1 MRFELPADLTKSLTD
16 ASHTA
21 VGFATLAAK
30 RANDAR
36 LDANARFEPQVL
48 EARQRALT
56 VVETLE
62 TARVRVETTVEPLV
76 ERAVERL
83 PENVQDAVGEYR
95 RMGKELAAR
104 AHDGAVRAIEFA
116 TAVPVTAAP
125 KAATTAAPKSAK
137 ARRTPKATKA
147 PKATASKT
155 APKAAAKSVAKSAA
169 KPKAARSTTRRPRT
183 TAAA

>member
-56 VVETLE
+56 VVETIE
-62 TARVRVETTVEPLV
+62 TARVRVETTVDPLV

-83 PENVQDAVGEYR
+83 PENVQDAVSEYR

-125 KAATTAAPKSAK
+125 KAAPAAAAPKAK
-137 ARRTPKATKA
+137 
-147 PKATASKT
+147 
-155 APKAAAKSVAKSAA
+155 APKAAAPKTAPKSAPKTARKAGATSAA
-169 KPKAARSTTRRPRT
+169 KPKGARTTTRRPRT